1 MPISSERV
9 RNYAGDM
16 PRIAPDYLREWAEK
30 RTWTENALLFK
41 CDWLTDPMTEIRS
54 KAARCKC
61 TACGER
67 FWLDWISG
75 SLCRYGN
82 AGGIRL
88 YEEGKPKE
96 VTDWS
101 NCRCPECGAEV
112 KARHIRSGSEYGSKY
127 AYPITLHRIPGHGKA
142 DRLALVEWQVRKYFD
157 GAGVRHFDYHPYEAI
172 VAEEKIMRRITFKG
186 GGFGGAYWIDPHQT
200 RSIQDMMQDITEI
213 VCPEGIAAATEGTT
227 CENAKLEI
235 YLEDEKKNF
244 PAAWVRLWQKRGGKA
259 ESLLTCGAG
268 GIVGNLFGQEKLNTR
283 ATNYYTARTVYN
295 SAFPQLKALD
305 WKGRRPWEILRMRGK
320 DELREAIA
328 MQERAN
334 LGGKTWELWLEGRKA
349 GKPWTLADAEALEG
363 MKHPERITATE
374 ISPAKAARYLAGQR
388 RRWPEDEADE
398 IMLTD
403 YWSMMIE
410 GHDILRDPALIWPDR
425 LKREHDRAAARQKK
439 EANRKL
445 DAAILR
451 QAEKLE
457 RFSLTL
463 DGITIRPARSA
474 GELEAEGKCL
484 HHCVG
489 SYAERV
495 SKGET
500 FIFFIRREE
509 EPDMSWYTLNLD
521 KDLRTVIQNRGIRNC
536 DRTPEIEAFEKAWL
550 EWVRAGAPRPY
561 PAKSDAAPQATPLE
575 NFAGTSFPNRSA
587 GLRFGE
593 EEPGESSSIDANAAM
608 RSIPQSDD
616 EDGEA
621 LIPGRSI
628 KKEESAA

>member
-16 PRIAPDYLREWAEK
+16 PRIAPDYLRDWAEK
-30 RTWTENALLFK
+30 RTWKENALLFK
-41 CDWLTDPMTEIRS
+41 CDWLTDPMTEIRG
-54 KAARCKC
+54 KAARCHC
-61 TACGER
+61 TACGES
-67 FWLDWISG
+67 FWTDWISG
-75 SLCRYGN
+75 GMCRYGG

-88 YEEGKPKE
+88 WEESKPRE
-96 VTDWS
+96 VTDYQS
-101 NCRCPECGAEV
+101 CHCPECGAAV
-112 KARHIRSGSEYGSKY
+112 TARHLRSGSEYAGE
-127 AYPITLHRIPGHGKA
+127 AAFPMTLHRIPVKGEK
-142 DRLALVEWQVRKYFD
+142 DRMALVCWQAVKYFD
-157 GAGVRHFDYHPYEAI
+157 GAGARHFRFHPYEAM
-172 VAEEKIMRRITFKG
+172 VAEEKALRRITFHG
-186 GGFGGAYWIDPHQT
+186 GGFGGVYWLEGPHQC
-200 RSIQDMMQDITEI
+200 RNLQDMMQDITEI
-213 VCPEGIAAATEGTT
+213 VSPEGIGMVTEGTT

-235 YLEDEKKNF
+235 YLEDGKKNF

-268 GIVGNLFGQEKLNTR
+268 GIVGNLIGQEKLNTR

-305 WKGRRPWEILRMRGK
+305 WKGRRPWEILRLRGK

-328 MQERAN
+328 LQARAN
-334 LGGKTWELWLEGRKA
+334 LGGKTWQAWLEGRKA

-388 RRWPEDEADE
+388 RRWPEDDADE

-403 YWSMMIE
+403 FWDMMIE
-410 GHDILRDPALIWPDR
+410 GNDILRDPALMWPDR

-457 RFSLTL
+457 KFSLSL
-463 DGITIRPARSA
+463 NGITIRPARSA
-474 GELEAEGKCL
+474 GELAAEGKIL
-484 HHCVG
+484 HHCVE
-489 SYAERV
+489 SYAELV

-500 FIFFIRREE
+500 FISFIRRVE

-521 KDLRTVIQNRGIRNC
+521 KDLRKVVQNRGIRNC
-536 DRTPEIEAFEKAWL
+536 DRTPEISAFEEAWIA
-550 EWVRAGAPRPY
+550 WVRAGAPR
-561 PAKSDAAPQATPLE
+561 
-575 NFAGTSFPNRSA
+575 GR
-587 GLRFGE
+587 
-593 EEPGESSSIDANAAM
+593 
-608 RSIPQSDD
+608 
-616 EDGEA
+616 DGEA
-621 LIPGRSI
+621 LIPGKSE
-628 KKEESAA
+628 KKEVSAA